1 MKNKTTDK
9 MKKAFLEYEDE
20 LYKCEEEQ
28 EIEIQEIYLKRG
40 YSRDW
45 DKVLQGR
52 GKVVVTYGETKE
64 LQHSLEIFVDGEKR
78 ECPLYVIEDIAELL
92 TIMEKIANKSYK
104 LFNIEKSGK

>member
-52 GKVVVTYGETKE
+52 GKVVVCHI
-64 LQHSLEIFVDGEKR
+64 LFV
-78 ECPLYVIEDIAELL
+78 
-92 TIMEKIANKSYK
+92 
-104 LFNIEKSGK
+104 